1 MRGKLNLAPRNSS
14 TRILSPLALNRTLH
28 VEISKSD
35 ATLQVTAGSAL
46 DFSPA
51 CLGQAVVHEKQATV
65 VVVGVRL
72 CTLTAVQG
80 TTHAHATDDACQS
93 HARENA
99 LPEVRLRADEIHQVR
114 ASVFVETIE
123 AQIQRRKGSGVR
135 KHFSQVPRSLLADVI

>member
-35 ATLQVTAGSAL
+35 ATLQATAGSAL

-80 TTHAHATDDACQS
+80 TRHARSTDDAFCQS

-99 LPEVRLRADEIHQVR
+99 LPEVRL
-114 ASVFVETIE
+114 
-123 AQIQRRKGSGVR
+123 
-135 KHFSQVPRSLLADVI
+135 

>member
-1 MRGKLNLAPRNSS
+1 M
-14 TRILSPLALNRTLH
+14 LNRTLH

-35 ATLQVTAGSAL
+35 ATLQVTTGSAL
-46 DFSPA
+46 NFSPA
-51 CLGQAVVHEKQATV
+51 CLGQAVVHEKQATVV

-80 TTHAHATDDACQS
+80 TTHAHATNDDCQS